1 MKATTTKATP
11 TNLFDTVKTDV
22 EYIDNVIDTAGKISN
37 GENTVSDFLV
47 EVSDD
52 KLKRTKY
59 IQRLNHLNNTL
70 ANEDLTAF
78 KKKVHK
84 IVKITNK
91 KKTQERILGTEA
103 CKTTKW
109 SIRLAKTEDVDKGL
123 ALETQKG
130 TYKEFVTAIEPTAEK
145 APETLADTIANWL
158 EANEPKSIGGVMG
171 KDVRKFFN
179 DDVINSSQ
187 MLIARVQLIK
197 GQ

>member
-1 MKATTTKATP
+1 MKATTTKVTP
-11 TNLFDTVKTDV
+11 TNLFDTSKTDV

-91 KKTQERILGTEA
+91 KKTQERILGTEK

-109 SIRLAKTEDVDKGL
+109 SIRLAKTDDVDKGL

-130 TYKEFVTAIEPTAEK
+130 TYKEFMTPIEPTPEK
-145 APETLADTIANWL
+145 KPETLADTIANWL
-158 EANEPKSIGGVMG
+158 EANEPESMA
-171 KDVRKFFN
+171 KDKRKPFN

-187 MLIARVQLIK
+187 MLIQRVLLIK
-197 GQ
+197 GK